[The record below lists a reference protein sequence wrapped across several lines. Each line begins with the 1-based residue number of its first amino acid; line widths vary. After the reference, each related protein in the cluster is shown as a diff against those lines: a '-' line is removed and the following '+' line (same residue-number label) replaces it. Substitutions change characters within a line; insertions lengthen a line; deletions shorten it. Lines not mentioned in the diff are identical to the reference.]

1 MLRAVRRRRRWRHYP
16 RRRRSDMRDVADLH
30 PADRRSVV
38 RFPRDIF
45 SDLSESFQPETSIE
59 QNHMARQGHLTSMY
73 GYGGWKPTLPLDKN
87 KICFVSSHHHESVAR
102 MQEPAPGWEFGQQNR
117 ENNPSYLSSG
127 VPVDD
132 TELLVLADLI
142 CGLKS
147 ITDPAEEPLKWA
159 EDAAKIVF
167 EMTVHKDKEIL
178 LPDTAEQEPEGIG
191 IGAPS
196 ASEKDRAGGFGKT
209 DDGDG
214 GKSLK
219 DVFVDGGAGGLL
231 QRDGGD
237 GGDTDKANVGH
248 RRYER
253 VEGHEN
259 RTGDEVQIPSLLYNM
274 LVLSLMHPSSSVKL
288 SDVWQKYKQP
298 TRAKRAFENHL
309 ISTALGEHHNRH
321 KTIRVEREDFT
332 SVLVF

>member
-73 GYGGWKPTLPLDKN
+73 GYGGWKPTLPLDMN

-214 GKSLK
+214 GTRRRGSIRHEFKPFLFIFMALLSSTGMVLNPG
-219 DVFVDGGAGGLL
+219 VVVGSRRRWAAPPRHGCAVAGRG
-231 QRDGGD
+231 
-237 GGDTDKANVGH
+237 
-248 RRYER
+248 
-253 VEGHEN
+253 
-259 RTGDEVQIPSLLYNM
+259 
-274 LVLSLMHPSSSVKL
+274 
-288 SDVWQKYKQP
+288 
-298 TRAKRAFENHL
+298 
-309 ISTALGEHHNRH
+309 
-321 KTIRVEREDFT
+321 
-332 SVLVF
+332 